1 MTSKWKLISV
11 LPLTAAIL
19 AGCGGGT
26 EAEVRRWMDAEAK
39 KMKGKVEPIAEPKP
53 FIPFKYEADK
63 QVDPFN
69 VVKVVTVAQAERD
82 RSKPGGGLK
91 PPERPNKEVLELTPL
106 ENLRMVGI
114 LQQKGSTF
122 ALIRDN
128 ATLHRVKVGNYMGQN
143 FGLITKIDES
153 EVTLKEL
160 VQDATGDWVERIS
173 TMQLQEAGKK

>member
-1 MTSKWKLISV
+1 MKATLKAFAMVSAAVVV
-11 LPLTAAIL
+11 LAA
-19 AGCGGGT
+19 CGGGT
-26 EAEVRRWMDAEAK
+26 GPEVRRWMDAETK
-39 KMKGKVEPIAEPKP
+39 KMKGKVDPIAEPKP
-53 FIPFKYEADK
+53 FIPFKYDADK
-63 QVDPFN
+63 QTDPFN

-91 PPERPNKEVLELTPL
+91 PPERPNKEVLELAPL
-106 ENLRMVGI
+106 ENLRMVGV

-153 EVTLKEL
+153 EITLKEL